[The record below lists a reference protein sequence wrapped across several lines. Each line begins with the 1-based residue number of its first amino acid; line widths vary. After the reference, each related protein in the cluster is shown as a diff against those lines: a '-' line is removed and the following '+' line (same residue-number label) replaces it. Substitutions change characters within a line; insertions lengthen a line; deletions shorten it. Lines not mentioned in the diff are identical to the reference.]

1 MSTPLERL
9 RDKTTTEVLWIYI
22 LRLLSEKALYAY
34 ELSAALKKRFGFES
48 AKITSY
54 VVLYRLESAGY
65 VRSKWEGG
73 KKYYHMTSEGKKL
86 LQDGRKYLKELAKS
100 VD

>member
-1 MSTPLERL
+1 MATPLERL

-34 ELSAALKKRFGFES
+34 ELSGELEKRFGFES

-65 VRSKWEGG
+65 VRSVWEAG
-73 KKYYHMTSEGKKL
+73 KKYYHMTDEGKKL
-86 LQDGRKYLKELAKS
+86 LVEGRKYLKELAKS

>member
-1 MSTPLERL
+1 MATPLDRL

-22 LRLLSEKALYAY
+22 LRLLSEKPLYAY
-34 ELSAALKKRFGFES
+34 ELRGELKDRFGFDS
-48 AKITSY
+48 ATITSY

-65 VRSKWEGG
+65 VRSEWEGG
-73 KKYYHMTSEGKKL
+73 KKYYHMTPEGTKL
-86 LQDGRKYLKELAKS
+86 LVEGRKYLKELAKS